1 MKAMMSVQVRRRGR
15 RAAPPQVPSVGWFV
29 LVLKW
34 EMWLWR
40 KGVVSA
46 APVPSTD
53 AEFVFCISICPGL
66 DHVPSAS
73 VPVLSISE
81 RNKGRIAY
89 MVFGVFVKVL

>member
-1 MKAMMSVQVRRRGR
+1 MRGR

-46 APVPSTD
+46 APVPSAD
-53 AEFVFCISICPGL
+53 AEFVFCIYFYWVGSCQL
-66 DHVPSAS
+66 DHVPFAS
-73 VPVLSISE
+73 VPVLSINE
-81 RNKGRIAY
+81 RNK
-89 MVFGVFVKVL
+89 VE